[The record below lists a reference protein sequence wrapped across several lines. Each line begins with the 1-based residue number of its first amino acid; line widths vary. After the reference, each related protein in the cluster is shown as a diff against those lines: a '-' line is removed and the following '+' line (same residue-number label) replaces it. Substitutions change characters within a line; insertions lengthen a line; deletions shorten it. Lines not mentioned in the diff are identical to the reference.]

1 MWRWEQLKKC
11 RSDKKGVAEYESKGN
26 QYVQKKLRKR
36 PSRLYDSLQPAVEIP
51 GRKKR

>member
-11 RSDKKGVAEYESKGN
+11 RSNEKGVTEHESKGK
-26 QYVQKKLRKR
+26 QYIQKKLHKG
-36 PSRLYDSLQPAVEIP
+36 PSRLNDALQPAVEMP